1 MYLKLPLINRLLKR
15 GALFGLKF
23 QLKSKVIILILFL
36 FFAYGCASHHPVYHP
51 KTRYPQ
57 QFPVRKYKKK
67 KLPASAKPYKVN
79 GRHYRPLISAGDFSQ
94 KGLASWYGRDF
105 HGKKTANGETYNMY
119 AMTAAHKT
127 LPLGTWVR
135 VYNLRNGKQAVVR
148 INDRG
153 PFVRNRIIDLS
164 YKAAKKLGVV
174 GPGTAP
180 VKIVALGKSSNGSGS
195 SAAASAPVKY
205 IPVNYWKGNFT
216 VQVGAFMDKNNAA
229 KFKHKLAARYK
240 HAHITRFS
248 DFRGVFFRVRVGRYS
263 NLDAAVKF
271 SRELISA
278 GAKQA
283 FVVAE

>member
-1 MYLKLPLINRLLKR
+1 M
-15 GALFGLKF
+15 KF
-23 QLKSKVIILILFL
+23 QVKLKVIISVLFL
-36 FFAYGCASHHPVYHP
+36 FFAYGCTSNRPVYHP
-51 KTRYPQ
+51 KTRYTQ
-57 QFPVRKYKKK
+57 QFPVRKYKKN
-67 KLPASAKPYKVN
+67 KLPAYTKPYKVN
-79 GRHYRPLISAGDFSQ
+79 GRHYRPLISARGFSQ

-135 VYNLRNGKQAVVR
+135 VYNLRNKKQAVVR

-180 VKIVALGKSSNGSGS
+180 VKIVALGMASRGTVVP
-195 SAAASAPVKY
+195 SAPVKY

-216 VQVGAFMDKNNAA
+216 VQVGAFMDKNNAV

-240 HAHITRFS
+240 YAHITTFS
-248 DFRGVFFRVRVGRYS
+248 DSRGVFFRVRVGRYS
-263 NLDAAVKF
+263 SLDAAVKF
-271 SRELISA
+271 SRKLILA